1 MAETKQVAERN
12 HDKEVVEKAKD
23 FWGRYSK
30 PVLIA
35 SAAVILLCGGYLA
48 YKYLVKGPNEEKAVE
63 AMFKAEEYYRLDSL
77 KPALNGDGL
86 NAGFLK
92 IVNNYGGT
100 KAGNLARFYAGDIY
114 LKTGDF
120 NNAVKYLKDFST
132 DAKQVQSR
140 AYKLLGDAYAEQ
152 GKSSDA
158 LDAYK
163 KAAHHFEKDDD
174 NSSEYLFM
182 AAYFADRVMKNQK
195 E

>member
-1 MAETKQVAERN
+1 MAETKQVVERN
-12 HDKEVVEKAKD
+12 HDQVVVDRAKD
-23 FWGRYSK
+23 FWGRYGK
-30 PVLIA
+30 IVMIA
-35 SAAVILLCGGYLA
+35 STAVILLCGGYLA

-92 IVNNYGGT
+92 IISNYGGT

-114 LKTGDF
+114 LKNGDF

-132 DAKQVQSR
+132 DAKQVQAR

-152 GKSSDA
+152 GPPFSRA
-158 LDAYK
+158 LLTAR
-163 KAAHHFEKDDD
+163 ATA
-174 NSSEYLFM
+174 SCTVSGLIPSTTS
-182 AAYFADRVMKNQK
+182 AGIS
-195 E
+195 